1 MSGPDFGL
9 GFFVGSLFATVVLLG
24 FGTSLTNV
32 AKEQVKQQT
41 INYCVETPQKC
52 KLEYNYFK
60 MKETQT
66 K

>member
-9 GFFVGSLFATVVLLG
+9 GFFVGALFATVICLG
-24 FGTSLTNV
+24 IGTSLANG
-32 AKEQVKQQT
+32 AEERVKQQT

-52 KLEYNYFK
+52 KLEYDYFK

>member
-1 MSGPDFGL
+1 MSDSTVGYGLFLGAMFGSVIL
-9 GFFVGSLFATVVLLG
+9 IGI
-24 FGTSLTNV
+24 GTSLTNV

-52 KLEYNYFK
+52 KLEYDYFK